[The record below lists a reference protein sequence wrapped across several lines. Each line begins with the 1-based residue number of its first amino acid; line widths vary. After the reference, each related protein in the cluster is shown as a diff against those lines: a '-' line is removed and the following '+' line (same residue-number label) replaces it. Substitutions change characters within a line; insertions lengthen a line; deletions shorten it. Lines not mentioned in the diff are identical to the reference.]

1 MRSRD
6 KKARKVWSLISIA
19 SVINLLLERADKHW
33 YLYRCRLGS
42 AICKYRKKRHMM
54 NTQKN
59 RRMKR
64 WTNKEAPRGVE
75 GEKKEREKKALMWQS
90 WPGILMRSHSDSG
103 IRVRSSHCG
112 CQITPTPQQEIWARM
127 RGERGRIINSHPL
140 GRQREQR

>member
-6 KKARKVWSLISIA
+6 KKARKVWSLISVA

-33 YLYRCRLGS
+33 YLYRCRLGG
-42 AICKYRKKRHMM
+42 AICEYRKKAHNEYTKESTDEKVDKQRS
-54 NTQKN
+54 TKGRG
-59 RRMKR
+59 RR
-64 WTNKEAPRGVE
+64 
-75 GEKKEREKKALMWQS
+75 KKERGKKALMWQS

-112 CQITPTPQQEIWARM
+112 CQITPTPQQEIWERM